1 VREIAGRIASALSGI
16 NFLIAL
22 AAEAATAGAIAYNL
36 VHALVDPQGINRLYA
51 LALGLPALILAPI
64 IVFLIVRLPLL
75 GLIYILA
82 GSTNTSA
89 VRIEHKLFG
98 FIDRTERLTGKRPS
112 QEEIDGVYSDLV
124 QRNYAMTKM
133 VASACWP

>member
-1 VREIAGRIASALSGI
+1 VREIAGRIASVLSGI

-22 AAEAATAGAIAYNL
+22 TAEAATAGAIAYNL
-36 VHALVDPQGINRLYA
+36 VHELVDPQGINRLYV
-51 LALGLPALILAPI
+51 LAVGVPALILVPI

-89 VRIEHKLFG
+89 VRIEHKLLG
-98 FIDRTERLTGKRPS
+98 FIDRTERLTGNRPS

-124 QRNYAMTKM
+124 QGTI
-133 VASACWP
+133 P